1 MNVWKP
7 PSLSLPG
14 RGRLGRWCLTRRP
27 EAHRP
32 HLSTQGQ
39 IRGFIGEHAPT
50 RPGKSLRAWSREVW
64 HLQSNTVLCSRQI
77 ERGGGL
83 MLILRL
89 SRSWNHSVW
98 ERIISIVL
106 MCSKYV
112 FLKSDITFSF
122 ARENMHD
129 RWTAI
134 LTALFIIAA
143 RRFLKNTVVC
153 VFMQLSINCSVAS
166 WILNERKKKEE
177 GALLRAF
184 K

>member
-1 MNVWKP
+1 MFESLP
-7 PSLSLPG
+7 LSPSLG
-14 RGRLGRWCLTRRP
+14 EEDLGGDVWPEGCRP
-27 EAHRP
+27 IDRISALEDKYVD
-32 HLSTQGQ
+32 
-39 IRGFIGEHAPT
+39 FIGVHAPT
-50 RPGKSLRAWSREVW
+50 RPGKSLWAWSREVW

-77 ERGGGL
+77 ERGGGS

-89 SRSWNHSVW
+89 SRSWNHSVC

-106 MCSKYV
+106 MCSKCV
-112 FLKSDITFSF
+112 FLKSDVTFSF

-134 LTALFIIAA
+134 LTALLIIAA

-166 WILNERKKKEE
+166 WILNEKKKKEE
-177 GALLRAF
+177 GALHRAF